1 MTKAKCICQR
11 WAVIDKESGKELGTL
26 GWYTNSS
33 KEEVLQHAKNNGIKI
48 EEGEDIRVME
58 QG

>member
-1 MTKAKCICQR
+1 MTKTICQR
-11 WAVIDKESGKELGTL
+11 WAITKDGLELGTL

-48 EEGEDIRVME
+48 EEGEDIKVME
-58 QG
+58 EY

>member
-1 MTKAKCICQR
+1 MKFKCER
-11 WAVIDKESGKELGTL
+11 WAVIDKGTGKEIGTL

-48 EEGEDIRVME
+48 EEGEDIKVME
-58 QG
+58 EC

>member
-1 MTKAKCICQR
+1 MKFKCER
-11 WAVIDKESGKELGTL
+11 WAIVDKGSDKELGTL

-48 EEGEDIRVME
+48 EKGEDIKVIE
-58 QG
+58 EC